1 MKMFLYKAYKSLFPC
16 FLLTTA
22 IGWTYAFSLFLGP
35 AQECLGVSK
44 TAVQFAFCLNIF
56 WLGMGAA
63 FFGSLVEKNIRRAAW
78 LSTALLFS
86 GLCLSGLAMHVKSV
100 WLLYIGCGTLC
111 GLAEGVGY
119 VTPVKNLL
127 LFFGRSRH
135 KALVMAIS
143 IVSFGLGSSICSYLF
158 KYAFPHFGIE
168 NVFFFFAGAYLVQM
182 AAGAMMIDKP
192 AFAKNT
198 LKKRVKKSYS
208 VMKYV
213 SDPYFLQCWA
223 FMFLNIA
230 MGLVIIG
237 QCAGMLASTG
247 LTAGTVVFVM
257 MLCGLSNGGGRLL
270 FPAVSDYMGKR
281 VDAWLCALVLEILV
295 LILVMT
301 DPWFAPLSFI
311 VVNACYGCGFAMA
324 PAVLLERYGSSELSF
339 CHGLLLSA
347 WGFASLFAFLTSTLV
362 LSALGLSQNTL
373 FAVLVSVYALNL
385 LNVYLLRRRSDA
397 RNRV

>member
-1 MKMFLYKAYKSLFPC
+1 MKTFLYKAYKSLFPC

-22 IGWTYAFSLFLGP
+22 IGWTYAFSLFSGP

-86 GLCLSGLAMHVKSV
+86 GLCLSGLAMHAKSV
-100 WLLYIGCGTLC
+100 WLLYLGCGVLC

-135 KALVMAIS
+135 KALIMAIS
-143 IVSFGLGSSICSYLF
+143 IVSFGLGSSICSYMF

-168 NVFFFFAGAYLVQM
+168 NVFFFFAGAYLLQM
-182 AAGAMMIDKP
+182 AAGSMMIDKP
-192 AFAKNT
+192 VFAKNA
-198 LKKRVKKSYS
+198 LKKRVGKKYS
-208 VMKYV
+208 AMKYV
-213 SDPYFLQCWA
+213 SDTYFLQCWT

-237 QCAGMLASTG
+237 RCAGMLSAAGLASG
-247 LTAGTVVFVM
+247 SVVFVM
-257 MLCGLSNGGGRLL
+257 MLCGLFNGGGRLV

-281 VDAWLCALVLEILV
+281 VDAWLCALILEIV
-295 LILVMT
+295 AICLILF

-311 VVNACYGCGFAMA
+311 VINACYGAGFACL
-324 PAVLLERYGSSELSF
+324 PAVLFERYGGSELSF
-339 CHGLLLSA
+339 CHGLALSA
-347 WGFASLFAFLTSTLV
+347 WGFASLFAFAVATLV
-362 LSALGLSQNTL
+362 LQTFSLDTNTL
-373 FAVLVSVYALNL
+373 FTVLAAIYALNL
-385 LNVYLLRRRSDA
+385 LNTAILRFRSA
-397 RNRV
+397 V